1 MQIGVAEIQ
10 RGIILSLVIT
20 FLINLGV
27 LLYNVNQINN
37 FEQQT
42 AYIIQKEGGT
52 NSTALSEIDK
62 LSKNSYRG
70 YFNVI
75 PVKGNEQKDYG
86 QKISYQVSFSI
97 PLLAFQNGSKGIFKG
112 TDNQSTLSLVGKD
125 WGKMCYN

>member
-62 LSKNSYRG
+62 LSKNDYRG

-75 PVKGNEQKDYG
+75 PIKENEQKEYG

-97 PLLAFQNGSKGIFKG
+97 PLLAFQKGSSGIFKG

-125 WGKMCYN
+125 